1 MLPAWP
7 GWDALHPFVVH
18 FPIALL
24 MFAPVFVV
32 LEMLAHSRPNGFG
45 TSALVL
51 LVAGTAAIVL
61 AIETGEAAGE
71 LADHTPAINAVMSKH
86 VDLAERARSVFVV
99 LTLAYGLLLLAPRW
113 VKALTRPAVR
123 LVSHAVFLAL
133 LLAGCL
139 LIVNTSH
146 AGGRLVHELGVHAML
161 PPEAPAK

>member
-7 GWDALHPFVVH
+7 GWDGLHPFVVH

-24 MFAPVFVV
+24 MFAPVFV
-32 LEMLAHSRPNGFG
+32 LLAMLARRQPNGFG
-45 TSALVL
+45 MSALLL
-51 LVAGTAAIVL
+51 LVAGTAGIVL

-86 VDLAERARSVFVV
+86 VALAERARSVFVV
-99 LTLAYGLLLLAPRW
+99 LTLAYALLLLAPRW
-113 VKALTRPAVR
+113 VKALTRPGVA
-123 LVSHAVFLAL
+123 LASHAVFLAL

-139 LIVNTSH
+139 LIINTSH

-161 PPEAPAK
+161 PPEPSGR